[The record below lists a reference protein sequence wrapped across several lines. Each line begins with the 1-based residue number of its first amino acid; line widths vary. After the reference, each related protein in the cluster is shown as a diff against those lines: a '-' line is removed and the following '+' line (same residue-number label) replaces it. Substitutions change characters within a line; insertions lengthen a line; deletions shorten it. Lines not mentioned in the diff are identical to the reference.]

1 MSQPYL
7 IDPDSG
13 LIYTFDFSSEVP
25 TGVSVTSIT
34 ITAPAPLVV
43 TGKTDDLP
51 NKSTRALLSGAVH
64 GAIYQVEAK
73 ALLNNGETI
82 PLTASFRGWNS

>member
-1 MSQPYL
+1 MGQPFL
-7 IDPDSG
+7 LDPDAG

-25 TGVSVTSIT
+25 SGASITSIT
-34 ITAPAPLVV
+34 ITAPAPLTV

-51 NKSTRALLSGAVH
+51 NKTSRALLSGAVH
-64 GAIYQVEAK
+64 GMVYQVEAK

>member
-1 MSQPYL
+1 MGQPFL
-7 IDPDSG
+7 IDPDAG

-25 TGVSVTSIT
+25 SGVSVTSIT
-34 ITAPAPLVV
+34 ITAPSPLVV
-43 TGKTDDLP
+43 TGKTDDLT

-64 GAIYQVEAK
+64 GMVYQVEAR
-73 ALLNNGETI
+73 AVLNNGETI